1 MRKDALL
8 LLIVPFVSLF
18 SLLIIPSR
26 SGAG

>member
-8 LLIVPFVSLF
+8 LLAVSFVSLF
-18 SLLIIPSR
+18 TLLIIPGR